1 MSGQIY
7 TRCYFHMNCV
17 HSFYTW
23 LFTTVHGGSTIY
35 CLLHIIP
42 ASGSLFVQK
51 PCCMH
56 SAYKDAY
63 KNRLGSISFFFPTSF
78 PVMSC
83 GMPVPPVNGSIVGQ
97 DFSLGARAT
106 YQCNPGFRL
115 AGPVTS
121 SVICQESARW
131 SPIEAPPRC
140 VREYFSLP
148 LLPAA
153 TASWVLKTAS
163 KIRSKIYP
171 GKVDVKTEPNSGCSP
186 SDFSAVTCPDIG
198 HSAVEHGRWRLIY
211 GTQNQYDAIMM
222 LICDPGYYYRG
233 QRVIRCQANSTWN
246 YPDPRP
252 VCDSKYKQTPRQML
266 ITTMLGKKEN

>member
-1 MSGQIY
+1 MMTAQSIVYCTSVLPLGVCLYRYPVVCTLHTKMLIKIDLAQY
-7 TRCYFHMNCV
+7 
-17 HSFYTW
+17 
-23 LFTTVHGGSTIY
+23 LF
-35 CLLHIIP
+35 
-42 ASGSLFVQK
+42 
-51 PCCMH
+51 
-56 SAYKDAY
+56 
-63 KNRLGSISFFFPTSF
+63 SFFLSLSFVFPTF
-78 PVMSC
+78 FLVMSC

-140 VREYFSLP
+140 VREYSSLP
-148 LLPAA
+148 LLAEP
-153 TASWVLKTAS
+153 TASWVLKTTLAT
-163 KIRSKIYP
+163 RRKIYP
-171 GKVDVKTEPNSGCSP
+171 AKFDGKMEPNSGCSP

-252 VCDSKYKQTPRQML
+252 VCDSKYKQTIQWFHFSNIRTRL
-266 ITTMLGKKEN
+266 DRC